1 MYQMLNDFRYL
12 TPPPKEALDKRN
24 ELVKALVAQMG
35 HKYRLATPMPRVQ

>member
-1 MYQMLNDFRYL
+1 MNEILKDFRHL
-12 TPPPKEALDKRN
+12 SPPPKEAIDKRN

>member
-1 MYQMLNDFRYL
+1 MNEILKDFRHL
-12 TPPPKEALDKRN
+12 SPPPKDAIDKRN

>member
-1 MYQMLNDFRYL
+1 MNEILKDFRHL
-12 TPPPKEALDKRN
+12 SPPPKEALDKRN